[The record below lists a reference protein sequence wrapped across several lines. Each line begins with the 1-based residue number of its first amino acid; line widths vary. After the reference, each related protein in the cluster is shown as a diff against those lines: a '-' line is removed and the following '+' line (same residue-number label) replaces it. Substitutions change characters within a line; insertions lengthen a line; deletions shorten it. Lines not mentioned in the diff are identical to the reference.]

1 MLGYFIFGYSL
12 SPNMEIWLRKR
23 KKIKVVFW
31 VLFWG
36 LRWSYT
42 FFHKPFR
49 EVLVVCFLSD
59 FFLFMFPR
67 VMDSC
72 LKHWDIYISFQGE
85 KTCSWLS
92 FLILVRLLLL
102 LRVVVIV
109 EWWLLLWRNLLTLIG
124 EYSRSLSLS
133 SQQVVSKLGCG
144 NPYSL
149 KERR

>member
-1 MLGYFIFGYSL
+1 M
-12 SPNMEIWLRKR
+12 RKR

-31 VLFWG
+31 ALFWG
-36 LRWSYT
+36 LRWSYK
-42 FFHKPFR
+42 FFYKPFR
-49 EVLVVCFLSD
+49 EAPVIFFLPD
-59 FFLFMFPR
+59 FFLFMFPGM
-67 VMDSC
+67 MDSR
-72 LKHWDIYISFQGE
+72 LKHWDMYISFQGE

-92 FLILVRLLLL
+92 FFILVRLLLL

-109 EWWLLLWRNLLTLIG
+109 EWWLLLWRNLLTLTSD
-124 EYSRSLSLS
+124 YSRSLSLS